1 MDHRQIGLRIATSH
15 LGLHF
20 ATVLEDD
27 QNGLGV
33 FNHMV
38 IGQDIPV
45 FAHHHSGTTSVV
57 EGVPLEIV
65 GFGLGPLA
73 AGRLLPAEFLEE
85 PLELLTLLLG
95 QLFVERVT
103 LKISALAVF
112 LGLDLDNDHRLGDR
126 VGHLDECLV
135 ELPRQVQGGAGC
147 TRRRFLGKSGN
158 GNERRQ
164 QRSPTAR
171 KHRIRTHHGRR
182 ITPPSP
188 RASESIASQQIS
200 SSNNSGRALLQW
212 RSSGVLEFPI
222 GSLVRGLAPR
232 GVSR

>member
-1 MDHRQIGLRIATSH
+1 MDDRQIGFRIATSH

-45 FAHHHSGTTSVV
+45 FAHHHSGPTSVV
-57 EGVPLEIV
+57 EGIPLEIV

-85 PLELLTLLLG
+85 TLELLALLLR

-103 LKISALAVF
+103 LKPPALAVF
-112 LGLDLDNDHRLGDR
+112 LGLDLDDDHRLGDR
-126 VGHLDECLV
+126 IGHFDECLV

-147 TRRRFLGKSGN
+147 SRRGFLGKSGN

-182 ITPPSP
+182 ITPTSL

-200 SSNNSGRALLQW
+200 SSNGSGRALLRW
-212 RSSGVLEFPI
+212 RASGGPELQV